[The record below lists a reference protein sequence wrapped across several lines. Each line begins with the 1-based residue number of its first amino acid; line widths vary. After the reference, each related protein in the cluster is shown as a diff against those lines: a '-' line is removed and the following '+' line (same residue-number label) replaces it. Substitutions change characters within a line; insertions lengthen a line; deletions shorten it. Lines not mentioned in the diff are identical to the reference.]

1 MGKEETFKK
10 IIKEHE
16 GVIYK
21 IARVYTN
28 TNDDQKDLYQEIVYQ
43 LWKSFDTFR
52 GEAKVSTWIYRIAL
66 NTALF
71 HLKKGKREGHKVSIE
86 NLILKQENYDPVLE
100 DRLQLLYAHIRT
112 LSDLE
117 RGIILLF
124 LEDKK
129 YEEIALITGLSTTNI
144 GTRMSRIKQKLKK
157 QIIKQ

>member
-1 MGKEETFKK
+1 MLKEETFTTV
-10 IIKEHE
+10 IKEHE

-21 IARVYTN
+21 IASVYTN
-28 TNDDQKDLYQEIVYQ
+28 TNDDKKDLYQEIVYQ
-43 LWKSFDTFR
+43 LWKSFDSFR
-52 GEAKVSTWIYRIAL
+52 GDSKVSTWIYRIAL

-86 NLILKQENYDPVLE
+86 NLNLKQENYDPVLE
-100 DRLQLLYAHIRT
+100 ERLKVLYAHIRT

-124 LEDKK
+124 LEGKK
-129 YEEIALITGLSTTNI
+129 HEEIALITGLSTTNI

-157 QIIKQ
+157 QIIKP

>member
-1 MGKEETFKK
+1 MGKEATFKT
-10 IIKEHE
+10 IIKAPE
-16 GVIYK
+16 GVNYQL
-21 IARVYTN
+21 ARVYTN
-28 TNDDQKDLYQEIVYQ
+28 TNADQKDLYQEIVYE

-124 LEDKK
+124 LEGKK
-129 YEEIALITGLSTTNI
+129 YEEIALITGLTTTNI

-157 QIIKQ
+157 QIIK